1 MSNDRPLSYG
11 EMRPKLEP
19 DDTEGKPA
27 ALTIASADRR
37 NMARRG
43 QPAEYKVVVVFGE
56 KFDPKAVRD
65 TEPSEERELVLNA
78 TDYKIVCAKLGND
91 EAAWVGRQVV
101 VALTVNTFG
110 GKSYEGMH
118 IAVPDRWEKVLKA
131 SGRVK

>member
-19 DDTEGKPA
+19 DDTEGKPC

-43 QPAEYKVVVVFGE
+43 TAPEYKVVVVFAE
-56 KFDPKAVRD
+56 KFDAKAVRD

-78 TDYKIVCAKLGND
+78 SDYKICCAKLGND
-91 EAAWVGRQVV
+91 EAAWVGKQVV
-101 VALTVNTFG
+101 VALTQNKYD
-110 GKSYEGMH
+110 GKTYENMH
-118 IAVPDRWEKVLKA
+118 IAVPERWEKVLKA
-131 SGRVK
+131 SKTK